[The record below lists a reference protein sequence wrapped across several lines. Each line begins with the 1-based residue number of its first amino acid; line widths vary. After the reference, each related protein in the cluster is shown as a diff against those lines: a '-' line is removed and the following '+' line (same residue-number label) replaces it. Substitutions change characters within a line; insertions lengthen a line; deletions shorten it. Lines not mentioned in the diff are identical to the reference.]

1 MDSLIANRYL
11 PLLLCLSS
19 VLLPTCARSAESD
32 STLALFQA
40 IDERLGYMEEVGL
53 YKAKNQIPI
62 EELERER
69 IVLNDA
75 KNRAASQGLDPESM
89 ETFFIAQINAAKA
102 IQYRY
107 RAQLLIQEI
116 PTRNV
121 DLQTGI
127 RPALDQLGSDI
138 IRLFAVLLSN
148 EHLLNEQDRDLFL
161 AAIQRNLLTD
171 ADKQALF
178 SAMLEVKLAR

>member
-1 MDSLIANRYL
+1 M
-11 PLLLCLSS
+11 
-19 VLLPTCARSAESD
+19 
-32 STLALFQA
+32 
-40 IDERLGYMEEVGL
+40 
-53 YKAKNQIPI
+53 
-62 EELERER
+62 
-69 IVLNDA
+69 
-75 KNRAASQGLDPESM
+75 
-89 ETFFIAQINAAKA
+89 
-102 IQYRY
+102 
-107 RAQLLIQEI
+107 
-116 PTRNV
+116 

-161 AAIQRNLLTD
+161 ATIQRNLLTD

>member
-1 MDSLIANRYL
+1 MGSIIANRCL
-11 PLLLCLSS
+11 PLLLCLGG
-19 VLLPTCARSAESD
+19 VLLSTCARGAESE
-32 STLALFQA
+32 SVLALFRA

-62 EELERER
+62 EDLERER
-69 IVLNDA
+69 IVLLDA
-75 KNRAASQGLDPESM
+75 KNLAASQGLDPESM

-107 RAQLLIQEI
+107 RADLLSQEM
-116 PTRNV
+116 PTRTV
-121 DLQTGI
+121 DLQTDI

-148 EHLLNEQDRDLFL
+148 DHLLNERDRDLFL
-161 AAIQRNLLTD
+161 ATVQRNLLTD
-171 ADKQALF
+171 ADKQALYG
-178 SAMLEVKLAR
+178 AMLEVELAR